1 VIKKDWTRMAK
12 TIVEPKVTGDWQ
24 QVRIR
29 LPVDVIQRLKTDD
42 ASFNSRIVDGLRQY
56 LNQRQNLEQIAREAA
71 LCRAFATCCS
81 VAETITGRPLD
92 DPATLKCALS
102 MIRTLVEKLDSE
114 VKSKGGQPAAQR
126 AIEALLKLGSLDT
139 DQRAG
144 FNAGLSVLAT

>member
-1 VIKKDWTRMAK
+1 MAK
-12 TIVEPKVTGDWQ
+12 MIVEPKASPGDSGWQ

-42 ASFNSRIVDGLRQY
+42 ASFNGKVVDGLRRY
-56 LNQRQNLEQIAREAA
+56 LDQRENLEQIAREAA
-71 LCRAFATCCS
+71 LCRAFATCFS
-81 VAETITGRPLD
+81 IAEMATRKPMT
-92 DPATLKCALS
+92 DPSTLKFALS

-114 VKSKGGQPAAQR
+114 MKSKGGHPVAQR
-126 AIEALLKLGSLDT
+126 AIEALLRLGTLDA